1 MDWSWIP
8 GTASQLMIT
17 AIISWYLA
25 ARKVKCIV
33 NKYLPM
39 TLAVSVQHLVLD
51 SCRQHGGCGGGV
63 QEGGKCGHFY
73 WPSLKFSSDNCG
85 CFPPPAPAP
94 YYWDSIKSLRR
105 WDCHCPWVAW
115 SGARGQFKQC
125 TELYSKHALFQ
136 LRIYKGILPEHTKCY
151 YRILQFS
158 CAWSRPSVTMV
169 AGCKMLWGWSQQLVS
184 PHQHSTSHPG
194 PDHHHFV
201 ITFLRLLRWAL

>member
-1 MDWSWIP
+1 M
-8 GTASQLMIT
+8 
-17 AIISWYLA
+17 
-25 ARKVKCIV
+25 R
-33 NKYLPM
+33 
-39 TLAVSVQHLVLD
+39 
-51 SCRQHGGCGGGV
+51 
-63 QEGGKCGHFY
+63 HFY

-184 PHQHSTSHPG
+184 PHQHSTAPHTRAQTIIISSSPFYGCWAEHCTVAAGQDNKVPS
-194 PDHHHFV
+194 V
-201 ITFLRLLRWAL
+201 SLRLACPHPAPADTLSSAPGYRVQSWHQCQC